1 MRLRLLKAKHWL
13 LITVMGMFGLSSCEK
28 QLDMYGSPE
37 PNYDDSLAA
46 VTPYG
51 VPQSDN
57 NLNK

>member
-1 MRLRLLKAKHWL
+1 MKIHFLKAKHWL
-13 LITVMGMFGLSSCEK
+13 LISVMGLFGLTSCEK

-37 PNYDDSLAA
+37 PNYNDSLAA
-46 VTPYG
+46 VTSHG